1 MVKKNRN
8 LTEEITT
15 PEDMAHTDGQ
25 ENIRRNEDRS

>member
-1 MVKKNRN
+1 MVKKIRN

-25 ENIRRNEDRS
+25 ENIRRNKDRS